1 MRTNNLIQSYLE
13 NPNSTTVKY
22 NSDNAKRN
30 FNVHRELN
38 NRTFIKPLPSNGRLV
53 HNNIF
58 YWPSEFFK
66 DIKYTTTALKHAI
79 KGNAKD
85 HELGTL
91 NDLGMKIGGLSI
103 ATYLFAMKQTP
114 ITKLMEFVGFGTFFA
129 AMNLW
134 PKLALQLPARLVH
147 GFNIRQEYRDNSG
160 TKKPVFLD
168 HQFIPWDLYSDEQIN
183 KIGNRMGVPKDMKN
197 RRDFIQEKMRKIA
210 LQNNTMWMLTSG
222 FATPIM
228 SALLC
233 DILQNPLHEYLAK
246 RQDIKANNLLK
257 NFQYEIKK
265 HDFTQKNTELERLLE
280 SNKGKTLTP
289 ELMSEIV
296 RNISSGLDTITSESV
311 GRDFDYLFRP
321 NGYDISKDN
330 FEKLSQSLRKNVL
343 KTVGDED
350 LVKQIIPSADEI
362 LEKINNGDREIF
374 KMGHSRSNVV
384 DFSEYIKAI
393 LNSTDEKIGNYM
405 KANPD
410 NKNAKKIRFIVKQLL
425 NSKNEQGELNLT
437 KVFRLTPSGILTQ
450 ENITKIKQISQVL
463 NNFIAHQ
470 SVLDHY
476 AYLKSAFAPETSL
489 ANGWNNF
496 MSDDILKIFN
506 FTDKEIKSTRMD
518 SGLVH
523 KLLRQRIEDIV
534 ADDNKYQEV
543 VRVINKKLCELEDVT
558 EFADFEKYNPNS
570 QNAYK
575 KCVDITFDK
584 AFGDL
589 RQLGM
594 RFTSRRLN
602 GYDVDRKAGE
612 IDVHT
617 LKDLQMSF
625 VQDRVRGVKSSFY
638 RILNTLDMFKRVASL
653 DYSEFL
659 GGNKVPKQ
667 VKEELIEMCKELLLG
682 GHSSDYAVKFYF
694 PRNIDLNPI
703 FENEEQRSG
712 FFGGL
717 EIKDGHIVNEYVDG
731 KSVGKLADMPYDI
744 DFYRKAMRMMY
755 AQNLSDSTYNNIKDS
770 TFYENFIKYRNEMFA
785 FHGGDRYFM
794 KPYHY
799 ADGKKIDSSCD
810 FRFQLLGSSLDD
822 MFTKLF
828 STKYNSKKWMGMFGT
843 LGAALLGITVIS
855 QFFMGK
861 MPSDKI
867 KGGAKS

>member
-13 NPNSTTVKY
+13 NPSRTTVKY
-22 NSDNAKRN
+22 NSDNAKKN

-66 DIKYTTTALKHAI
+66 DIKYTTKALKHAI

-114 ITKLMEFVGFGTFFA
+114 VTKLMEFVGFGTFFA

-134 PKLALQLPARLVH
+134 PKLSLQLPAYLVH

-168 HQFIPWDLYSDEQIN
+168 HQFIPWDLYTDEQIN
-183 KIGNRMGVPKDMKN
+183 KIGDRMRVPKDMKN

-233 DILQNPLHEYLAK
+233 DILQKPLHKYLAK
-246 RQDIKANNLLK
+246 RQDIKANNLLQ
-257 NFQYEIKK
+257 NFQEEINK
-265 HDFTQKNTELERLLE
+265 HDFTQKNNRLEILLE
-280 SNKGKTLTP
+280 KNKGKSLTA
-289 ELMSEIV
+289 ELISEIAQNV
-296 RNISSGLDTITSESV
+296 SSGLDTITSESV
-311 GRDFDYLFRP
+311 LRDFNYLFGP
-321 NGYDISKDN
+321 NGYDVSKTN
-330 FEKLSQSLRKNVL
+330 FEKLSESLKKTIL
-343 KTVGDED
+343 KTVNDEE
-350 LVKQIIPSADEI
+350 LIKQIIPNADEI
-362 LEKINNGDREIF
+362 IEKIDNGDREAL

-384 DFSEYIKAI
+384 DFSEYIKAV
-393 LNSTDEKIGNYM
+393 LNSTDEKIQNYINT
-405 KANPD
+405 NPK
-410 NKNAKKIRFIVKQLL
+410 NKNAKKIQFIIQQLF
-425 NSKNEQGELNLT
+425 NSKNDQGELNLT
-437 KVFRLTPSGILTQ
+437 KIFRLTPSGILTD
-450 ENITKIKQISQVL
+450 ENITKVKQINKVL

-470 SVLDHY
+470 NVLDHY
-476 AYLKSAFAPETSL
+476 AYLKSALAPETSL
-489 ANGWNNF
+489 ANGWNKF
-496 MSDDILKIFN
+496 MSDDILRIFN

-518 SGLVH
+518 ARLVH

-534 ADDNKYQEV
+534 ADDTKYQSV
-543 VRVINKKLCELEDVT
+543 VKTINKKLCELENIT

-575 KCVDITFDK
+575 RCVDITYDK

-589 RQLGM
+589 KQLGLQ
-594 RFTSRRLN
+594 FTPRRLN
-602 GYDVDRKAGE
+602 GYDVNREAGE

-625 VQDRVRGVKSSFY
+625 VQGRARGVKSSFY
-638 RILNTLDMFKRVASL
+638 RILNTLDMFKRVVST
-653 DYSEFL
+653 DYNNFF
-659 GGNKVPKQ
+659 GNTMPKQ
-667 VKEELIEMCKELLLG
+667 AKEELVEMCKELLIG

-694 PRNIDLNPI
+694 PRNTDLNPI

-717 EIKDGHIVNEYVDG
+717 EIKDGHIINEYVDG
-731 KSVGKLADMPYDI
+731 KSAGKLADMPYDI

-799 ADGKKIDSSCD
+799 ADGKKIDSSCE

-861 MPSDKI
+861 MPSDK
-867 KGGAKS
+867 KNGGAK